1 MSTQHTPGPW
11 TCHRSNW
18 NDGAYYIEEV
28 ESQFLHNGELSPING
43 EIDEANRRLIAS
55 APELLAALQ
64 QIVSNWHPA
73 RPSSP
78 AFMDYVTAKE
88 AIAKATQQP

>member
-1 MSTQHTPGPW
+1 MKTQHTPGPW
-11 TCHRSNW
+11 DLEPVPYPEESGEDGWYLHRG
-18 NDGAYYIEEV
+18 DPEEPL
-28 ESQFLHNGELSPING
+28 FLSADEVSP
-43 EIDEANRRLIAS
+43 EHARLIAS
-55 APELLAALQ
+55 APELLSALQ

-88 AIAKATQQP
+88 AIAKATTNS